1 MFREVTSSRLII
13 FNSARIR
20 YRKAQLQAKRNAD
33 LAEEQERAEHI
44 RALQAAAEALA
55 KEREVVAEESQDHRS
70 PTEMRT
76 ALFASRRPAS
86 RNTKQTQD
94 DMVLN
99 ASSDLTSSLR
109 RTHALLTDEVSRS
122 RFAHETLEQSN
133 AALTELNER
142 YGALDDLLAKSRGLL
157 GTLVRSQKSD
167 TWYLQTTL
175 YMLAAT
181 IAWLVFRRLFYGPL
195 WWFVYLPFKVWYS
208 MSWWVMSSIWGV
220 AMTTKN
226 NTIVLGTQEPL
237 RVMPSASNRA
247 PTFSKRAEQAYM
259 PVGAGGAGAKQGLSS
274 MASSIQSDTP
284 MSDMVSKMVEASKA
298 MADATPSIVG
308 EMEAQMTAGSEAIVA
323 SDDQAPQGQQRQGDT
338 GAAEAQPV
346 AGVRRGDGEVLPE
359 RDEATQPRNPKKRMM
374 EVPPELPMEHRDEL

>member
-1 MFREVTSSRLII
+1 
-13 FNSARIR
+13 
-20 YRKAQLQAKRNAD
+20 
-33 LAEEQERAEHI
+33 
-44 RALQAAAEALA
+44 
-55 KEREVVAEESQDHRS
+55 
-70 PTEMRT
+70 MRT

-86 RNTKQTQD
+86 RSAKQTQD

-195 WWFVYLPFKVWYS
+195 WWFVYLPFKLWYS

-220 AMTTKN
+220 AMTSKN

-247 PTFSKRAEQAYM
+247 PTYSKRGDQAYM
-259 PVGAGGAGAKQGLSS
+259 PVGAGGAGAKQGLSSISS

-298 MADATPSIVG
+298 MAEATSNVVR
-308 EMEAQMTAGSEAIVA
+308 EVEAQMTAGSGPVEA
-323 SDDQAPQGQQRQGDT
+323 SDQQAQQGQQGQQN
-338 GAAEAQPV
+338 AAANQAHQPA
-346 AGVRRGDGEVLPE
+346 AGVRRGDGQVLPE

-374 EVPPELPMEHRDEL
+374 EVPPEPPMEQRDEL

>member
-1 MFREVTSSRLII
+1 MVKTAPSGLIVSH
-13 FNSARIR
+13 SARIR

-55 KEREVVAEESQDHRS
+55 KEREVIADVPQDHRS

-86 RNTKQTQD
+86 RNSKQTQH

-175 YMLAAT
+175 YMLAGT

-195 WWFVYLPFKVWYS
+195 WWFVYLPFKLWYS
-208 MSWWVMSSIWGV
+208 MSWWIMSSIWGV
-220 AMTTKN
+220 AMTSKN
-226 NTIVLGTQEPL
+226 NTIVLGTQESL
-237 RVMPSASNRA
+237 RVMPSASNRS
-247 PTFSKRAEQAYM
+247 PTFSKRGEQAYM
-259 PVGAGGAGAKQGLSS
+259 PVGAGGAGAKQVSSS

-298 MADATPSIVG
+298 MADATASVVE
-308 EMEAQMTAGSEAIVA
+308 EMGAQMTAGGHAEGA
-323 SDDQAPQGQQRQGDT
+323 SNEQAQQGQQEQQN
-338 GAAEAQPV
+338 AAADQAHQLE
-346 AGVRRGDGEVLPE
+346 AGVRRGDGQVLPE
-359 RDEATQPRNPKKRMM
+359 RDEAMQPRNPKKRMM
-374 EVPPELPMEHRDEL
+374 EVPPEPPMEQRDEL

>member
-1 MFREVTSSRLII
+1 MSARAKLII
-13 FNSARIR
+13 TYSTRIR

-44 RALQAAAEALA
+44 RALQAAAESLA
-55 KEREVVAEESQDHRS
+55 KESEVVAEAPQDHRS

-86 RNTKQTQD
+86 RNSKQTQD

-195 WWFVYLPFKVWYS
+195 WWFVYLPFKLWYS

-220 AMTTKN
+220 AMTSKN
-226 NTIVLGTQEPL
+226 NTVVLGTQESL

-247 PTFSKRAEQAYM
+247 PTFSKRGEQAYM
-259 PVGAGGAGAKQGLSS
+259 PVGAGGAGAKQGSSS

-284 MSDMVSKMVEASKA
+284 MIDMVSKMVEASRA
-298 MADATPSIVG
+298 MVDATSSVVE
-308 EMEAQMTAGSEAIVA
+308 EMDAQMTHWSDAVGS
-323 SDDQAPQGQQRQGDT
+323 SDGQAQQGQQGQQH
-338 GAAEAQPV
+338 AAADNAHQIA
-346 AGVRRGDGEVLPE
+346 AGVRRGDGQVLPD
-359 RDEATQPRNPKKRMM
+359 RDEATQPKNPKKRMM
-374 EVPPELPMEHRDEL
+374 EVPPEPPMEQRDEL

>member
-1 MFREVTSSRLII
+1 MIP
-13 FNSARIR
+13 
-20 YRKAQLQAKRNAD
+20 
-33 LAEEQERAEHI
+33 EEP
-44 RALQAAAEALA
+44 
-55 KEREVVAEESQDHRS
+55 QDHRS
-70 PTEMRT
+70 PAEMRT

-195 WWFVYLPFKVWYS
+195 WWFVYLPFKLWYS

-220 AMTTKN
+220 AMTSKN
-226 NTIVLGTQEPL
+226 NTIVLGTQESL

-247 PTFSKRAEQAYM
+247 PAYSRRGEQAYM

-274 MASSIQSDTP
+274 MVSSIQSDIP
-284 MSDMVSKMVEASKA
+284 MSNMVSRMIEASKA
-298 MADATPSIVG
+298 MADATSSVA
-308 EMEAQMTAGSEAIVA
+308 EEVEAQMTAGSDAPGG
-323 SDDQAPQGQQRQGDT
+323 SDQQAQQGQQGQQHAPADQAR
-338 GAAEAQPV
+338 QPV
-346 AGVRRGDGEVLPE
+346 ADVRRGDGQVLPE

-374 EVPPELPMEHRDEL
+374 EVPPEPPMEQRDEL